1 MHRELWSRAR
11 RVVLSVA
18 CALAIAVAARADP
31 SPQPRTAA
39 EYREHLGAL
48 TSLVAGCRQ
57 QTDASHCKADKVGA
71 DDLVSAPG
79 LREPRLAS
87 YGWLRQLF
95 TLIADRKLSVKDS
108 ASQLDAAAARIRQ
121 EAAEAPGVVAGASPD
136 EHANEHRALGSI
148 LKRREFRRTD
158 PSLLTRALDAV
169 AIWMNRQL
177 NGLVEYS
184 AHRRWLA
191 RLLEWGLVG
200 LACLGLALWFI
211 QKIRRASGLKLDT
224 REPLEHAVSGRGWE
238 RLRQDAE
245 QAASEQRWRDAVRA
259 YYWAVV
265 ARLESR
271 GQWAAD
277 RARTPREYLRLLRA
291 DHPKREDLLQ
301 LTRRFETCWYGSAA
315 ATERDCTTARLLF
328 ERLVAR

>member
-1 MHRELWSRAR
+1 MQRGLRSRACR
-11 RVVLSVA
+11 GVLSVA
-18 CALAIAVAARADP
+18 CALAIAVAARAD
-31 SPQPRTAA
+31 STPQPRTVS

-48 TSLVAGCRQ
+48 TSLIARCRQ
-57 QTDASHCKADKVGA
+57 QSDALHCKANEIGS

-79 LREPRLAS
+79 LRVPRLAS

-108 ASQLDAAAARIRQ
+108 AWQLDAAAARIRQ
-121 EAAEAPGVVAGASPD
+121 EGTEAPVVVAGAQPD
-136 EHANEHRALGSI
+136 DHTAEHRALSSI
-148 LKRREFRRTD
+148 LNRREFRRAD
-158 PSLLTRALDAV
+158 PSLLTHALDAV
-169 AIWMNRQL
+169 TIWINRQL
-177 NGLVEYS
+177 SGLAQYS
-184 AHRRWLA
+184 EHRRWLA
-191 RLLEWGLVG
+191 RLLEAGLVG

-211 QKIRRASGLKLDT
+211 QKIRRASGLKFHT
-224 REPLEHAVSGRGWE
+224 REPLEHTVSGRGWE

-315 ATERDCTTARLLF
+315 ATELDCTTARLLF